1 MKKKKILLVEDEFV
15 VASDIEECLETSGY
29 IVSGIISDG
38 ETAITKIEKNR
49 PDLVMMDIKLN
60 GKLSGTETAAIV
72 KTRFNIPVIYLS
84 AFSQE
89 SIMTQVRDSE
99 PFGYLKKPF
108 REKELLMA
116 LEIAFCRDSNE
127 KKLFKQL
134 QDSRE
139 LTKESERSLH
149 QKVKVIQLLQEVII
163 ASNEAKTVEEVMQ
176 LCLDDVCNF
185 MNWPVGHLYTVDSK
199 GTLVSSKIWHFKNA
213 EKFKA
218 FRKVTE
224 NTSFDRGVGLPGRV
238 LASGKPVWVS
248 DVTLDRN
255 FPRAKLVK
263 NLGIKAGFAFP
274 VLEGQKVVS
283 VLEFFSTEA
292 MEPAEIILEALSNF
306 AVQVGRV
313 SERKKAEEEIK
324 RYRDHLEK
332 EVDKR
337 TQELDFQKNTLD
349 EHAIVS
355 ATDSNGNITYA
366 NDKFC
371 AISGYKRDEV
381 MGQNHRIIKSDE
393 HPPEFYRDM
402 WNTISNGKVW
412 HGELKNKKKNGD
424 YYWVKATMAPCLDE
438 SGKPYQYISIRTDIT
453 DHKKA
458 EKELNKFASEMEQLA
473 EERSKQLIHLDRMA
487 TLGTLSAGVAH
498 EINNPVGFVSNNL
511 QIFEKLWNQR
521 IRASLEKANRDNE
534 DKILSFALDE
544 MPEIV
549 KSMKEGVTRIT
560 NIVRGL
566 SKFSRKTKIAF
577 WPSNICEVIEAAV
590 NFCRLDV
597 TVKHKVKIELD
608 LPDDIPFIKISRQEI
623 EQVLINLITN
633 SCHAMEEIKDG
644 KELILKITVYHV
656 SNKVVIEITD
666 NGHGIDEKTLNNV
679 FDPFFTTKDIGK
691 GTGLGLSICRGIIEQ
706 HRGNITVSSTLGKGT
721 TFTIKLP
728 INPEIEER
736 REKSD
741 KKIIGGMRNE
751 D

>member
-238 LASGKPVWVS
+238 LASGKPVWVK

-283 VLEFFSTEA
+283 VLEFFSTET

-313 SERKKAEEEIK
+313 TERKKVENMLKEHNKILEQKNAAIREVLIQIE
-324 RYRDHLEK
+324 LEK
-332 EVDKR
+332 KEV
-337 TQELDFQKNTLD
+337 
-349 EHAIVS
+349 
-355 ATDSNGNITYA
+355 
-366 NDKFC
+366 
-371 AISGYKRDEV
+371 
-381 MGQNHRIIKSDE
+381 
-393 HPPEFYRDM
+393 
-402 WNTISNGKVW
+402 
-412 HGELKNKKKNGD
+412 
-424 YYWVKATMAPCLDE
+424 
-438 SGKPYQYISIRTDIT
+438 
-453 DHKKA
+453 
-458 EKELNKFASEMEQLA
+458 
-473 EERSKQLIHLDRMA
+473 
-487 TLGTLSAGVAH
+487 
-498 EINNPVGFVSNNL
+498 INNV
-511 QIFEKLWNQR
+511 K
-521 IRASLEKANRDNE
+521 DNAE
-534 DKILSFALDE
+534 NFLLPLLAK
-544 MPEIV
+544 
-549 KSMKEGVTRIT
+549 
-560 NIVRGL
+560 
-566 SKFSRKTKIAF
+566 
-577 WPSNICEVIEAAV
+577 IEA
-590 NFCRLDV
+590 
-597 TVKHKVKIELD
+597 KKESSE
-608 LPDDIPFIKISRQEI
+608 FIKILHKNLLSLTSSFGTKLTEKEAKLTPRELEI
-623 EQVLINLITN
+623 CNLIKN
-633 SCHAMEEIKDG
+633 GLLSKEIANLLNLSPRTLEVHRANIRK
-644 KELILKITVYHV
+644 KFCLTRKKVNLVSFLK
-656 SNKVVIEITD
+656 
-666 NGHGIDEKTLNNV
+666 
-679 FDPFFTTKDIGK
+679 
-691 GTGLGLSICRGIIEQ
+691 SI
-706 HRGNITVSSTLGKGT
+706 
-721 TFTIKLP
+721 
-728 INPEIEER
+728 
-736 REKSD
+736 
-741 KKIIGGMRNE
+741 
-751 D
+751 